1 MKWSGNYLKDF
12 KVEEYK
18 KAIELYNKLSKYKLI
33 NQDMLEE
40 LEFDI
45 F

>member
-1 MKWSGNYLKDF
+1 MNTKDF
-12 KVEEYK
+12 EVEQYE

-33 NQDMLEE
+33 NQDMLKD
-40 LEFDI
+40 LGFDI